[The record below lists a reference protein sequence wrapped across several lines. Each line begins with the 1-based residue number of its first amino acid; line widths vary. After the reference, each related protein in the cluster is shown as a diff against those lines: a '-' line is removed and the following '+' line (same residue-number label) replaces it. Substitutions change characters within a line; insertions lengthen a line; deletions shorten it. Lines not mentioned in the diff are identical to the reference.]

1 MSVEPLRM
9 DLSKIAPDAYR
20 HFLQL
25 EGLIGQHVERKLLH
39 LLKLRAS
46 QINGC
51 AYCIAMH
58 TDEAL
63 RDGEP
68 TERLTLLDAWE
79 ESSLYSDKERAALAW
94 IEEVTLIADTGA
106 SRESFEALKAHF
118 SEEEIAWLTLA
129 GVQINAWNRMAIS
142 SRAQYDRAM
151 FAHAAPAANRA
162 ASFLIRARSFTSA
175 VSQPCFALQRVCVR
189 QRLSSVSLSPEV
201 PYAISSILGIRSWPS

>member
-1 MSVEPLRM
+1 MPAEPLRM

-25 EGLIGQHVERKLLH
+25 EGLIMQHVDRKLLH

-68 TERLTLLDAWE
+68 TERLMLLDAWE
-79 ESSLYSDKERAALAW
+79 ESTLYSEKERAALAW
-94 IEEVTLIADTGA
+94 VEEVTLIADSGA
-106 SRESFEALKAHF
+106 SKESFEALKPHF
-118 SEEEIAWLTLA
+118 SEDEIAWLTLA
-129 GVQINAWNRMAIS
+129 AVQINAWNRIAIS

-151 FAHAAPAANRA
+151 FAHSTPAQKATEPA
-162 ASFLIRARSFTSA
+162 
-175 VSQPCFALQRVCVR
+175 
-189 QRLSSVSLSPEV
+189 
-201 PYAISSILGIRSWPS
+201 

>member
-1 MSVEPLRM
+1 MAAEPMRM
-9 DLSKIAPDAYR
+9 DLSKLAPDAYR

-51 AYCIAMH
+51 AFCLAMH

-68 TERLTLLDAWE
+68 VERLTLLDAWE
-79 ESSLYSDKERAALAW
+79 ESTLYSDRERAALAW
-94 IEEVTLIADTGA
+94 AEEVTLIADSGA
-106 SRESFEALKAHF
+106 SSESFEALKAHF
-118 SEEEIAWLTLA
+118 SEDEIAWLTLA
-129 GVQINAWNRMAIS
+129 AVQINAWNRLAIS

-151 FAHAAPAANRA
+151 FAPAQAK
-162 ASFLIRARSFTSA
+162 T
-175 VSQPCFALQRVCVR
+175 
-189 QRLSSVSLSPEV
+189 PE
-201 PYAISSILGIRSWPS
+201 PA

>member
-1 MSVEPLRM
+1 MPAEPLRM

-25 EGLIGQHVERKLLH
+25 EGLIMQHVDRKLLH

-51 AYCIAMH
+51 AFCLAMH

-79 ESSLYSDKERAALAW
+79 ESTLYSEKERAALAW
-94 IEEVTLIADTGA
+94 VEEVTLIADSGA
-106 SRESFEALKAHF
+106 SKEAFDELKGHF
-118 SEEEIAWLTLA
+118 SEEEIGWLTLA
-129 GVQINAWNRMAIS
+129 AVQINAWNRIAIG
-142 SRAQYDRAM
+142 SRAQYDRKT
-151 FAHAAPAANRA
+151 FAQAAP
-162 ASFLIRARSFTSA
+162 
-175 VSQPCFALQRVCVR
+175 QPAPQ
-189 QRLSSVSLSPEV
+189 P
-201 PYAISSILGIRSWPS
+201 A

>member
-94 IEEVTLIADTGA
+94 IEEVTLVADTGA

-151 FAHAAPAANRA
+151 FSHAAPAAKA
-162 ASFLIRARSFTSA
+162 TEPA
-175 VSQPCFALQRVCVR
+175 
-189 QRLSSVSLSPEV
+189 
-201 PYAISSILGIRSWPS
+201 

>member
-1 MSVEPLRM
+1 MAAEPLRM

-20 HFLQL
+20 HLLQL
-25 EGLIGQHVERKLLH
+25 EGLVGQHVERKLLH

-68 TERLTLLDAWE
+68 TERLTMLDAWE
-79 ESSLYSDKERAALAW
+79 ESTLYSEKERAAFAW
-94 IEEVTLIADTGA
+94 VEEVTLIADSGA
-106 SRESFEALKAHF
+106 SKESFEALKDHF
-118 SEEEIAWLTLA
+118 SEEEIGWLTLA
-129 GVQINAWNRMAIS
+129 ATMINAWNRVAIS

-151 FAHAAPAANRA
+151 FAHAAPAK
-162 ASFLIRARSFTSA
+162 ASEPA
-175 VSQPCFALQRVCVR
+175 
-189 QRLSSVSLSPEV
+189 
-201 PYAISSILGIRSWPS
+201 

>member
-1 MSVEPLRM
+1 MAAEPLRM

-25 EGLIGQHVERKLLH
+25 EGLVGQHVDRKLLH

-68 TERLTLLDAWE
+68 TERLTMLDAWE
-79 ESSLYSDKERAALAW
+79 ESTLYSEKERAALAW
-94 IEEVTLIADTGA
+94 IEEVTLIAESGA
-106 SRESFEALKAHF
+106 SKESFDALKTHF
-118 SEEEIAWLTLA
+118 GEAEIGWLTLA
-129 GVQINAWNRMAIS
+129 AVMINAWNRVAIS
-142 SRAQYDRAM
+142 MRTPAGTYQPAK
-151 FAHAAPAANRA
+151 AATPA
-162 ASFLIRARSFTSA
+162 
-175 VSQPCFALQRVCVR
+175 RVT
-189 QRLSSVSLSPEV
+189 
-201 PYAISSILGIRSWPS
+201 A

>member
-1 MSVEPLRM
+1 MAVEPLRM

-25 EGLIGQHVERKLLH
+25 EALVMQHVDRKLLH

-51 AYCIAMH
+51 AFCIAMH

-79 ESSLYSDKERAALAW
+79 ESTLYSEKERAAIAW
-94 IEEVTLIADTGA
+94 IEEVTLIADSGA
-106 SRESFEALKAHF
+106 SKDSFEALKSHF
-118 SEEEIAWLTLA
+118 NESEIGWLTLA
-129 GVQINAWNRMAIS
+129 AVLINSWNRMAIS

-151 FAHAAPAANRA
+151 FEHAKAFEKTPEPA
-162 ASFLIRARSFTSA
+162 
-175 VSQPCFALQRVCVR
+175 
-189 QRLSSVSLSPEV
+189 
-201 PYAISSILGIRSWPS
+201 

>member
-51 AYCIAMH
+51 AYCLAMH

-68 TERLTLLDAWE
+68 TERLTLLDAWK
-79 ESSLYSDKERAALAW
+79 ESTLYSEKERAALGW
-94 IEEVTLIADTGA
+94 VEEVTLIADGGA
-106 SRESFEALKAHF
+106 SKESFEALKGHF
-118 SEEEIAWLTLA
+118 SEEEIGWLTMA
-129 GVQINAWNRMAIS
+129 AVMINAWNRIAIS
-142 SRAQYDRAM
+142 SRAQYDRRM
-151 FAHAAPAANRA
+151 FAHSAPAEKA
-162 ASFLIRARSFTSA
+162 AEPA
-175 VSQPCFALQRVCVR
+175 
-189 QRLSSVSLSPEV
+189 
-201 PYAISSILGIRSWPS
+201 

>member
-1 MSVEPLRM
+1 MAAEPMRM

-20 HFLQL
+20 HLLQL
-25 EGLIGQHVERKLLH
+25 EGLIMQHVDRKLLH

-68 TERLTLLDAWE
+68 VERLTLLDAWE
-79 ESSLYSDKERAALAW
+79 ESTIYSEKERAAFAW
-94 IEEVTLIADTGA
+94 IEEVTLIADSGA
-106 SRESFEALKAHF
+106 SKESYEALKGHF

-129 GVQINAWNRMAIS
+129 AVQINAWNRIAIS
-142 SRAQYDRAM
+142 SRNQYDRAM
-151 FAHAAPAANRA
+151 FAHAAPAERA
-162 ASFLIRARSFTSA
+162 TEPA
-175 VSQPCFALQRVCVR
+175 
-189 QRLSSVSLSPEV
+189 
-201 PYAISSILGIRSWPS
+201 